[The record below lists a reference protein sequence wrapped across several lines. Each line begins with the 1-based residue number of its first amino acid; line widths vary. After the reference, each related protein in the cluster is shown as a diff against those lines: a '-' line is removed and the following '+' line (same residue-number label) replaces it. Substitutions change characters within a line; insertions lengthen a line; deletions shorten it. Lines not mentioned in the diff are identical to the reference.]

1 MLLIL
6 RCKMS
11 VTVSHGGVP
20 EHTTGHSHLL
30 PCPQITFEP
39 FIMNN
44 DRISLQ
50 LQRRCSNRPA
60 LVCDLCEREPR
71 VMRRIT
77 WRGAKR
83 PARDRYRSMLHVIR
97 V

>member
-1 MLLIL
+1 
-6 RCKMS
+6 MS
-11 VTVSHGGVP
+11 VTVSRGGVP

-30 PCPQITFEP
+30 LCPQITFEP

-60 LVCDLCEREPR
+60 LVCALCERER
-71 VMRRIT
+71 IIVTHMRLNT